1 MTSPKESVRRRK
13 PSKKNRNQQE
23 TVPQETVPREPQNK
37 KEKKSSID
45 DPRQRLRDKI
55 KSMQKDRAKGS
66 YACEENA
73 NHEF

>member
-1 MTSPKESVRRRK
+1 MSSSKESTRRRK

-23 TVPQETVPREPQNK
+23 TVSQETIPREPRSK
-37 KEKKSSID
+37 KEKTSID

>member
-1 MTSPKESVRRRK
+1 MTSPKESTRRRK
-13 PSKKNRNQQE
+13 PSKKNRNQQD
-23 TVPQETVPREPQNK
+23 TVPQEPQNK
-37 KEKKSSID
+37 KEKKTSID

>member
-23 TVPQETVPREPQNK
+23 TIPQETVHREPRSK
-37 KEKKSSID
+37 KEKTSID